1 MTHGTEI
8 VDNNAESFTL
18 CALTFLLGKGAVG
31 LPNVWRSKHKKAR
44 RVICF
49 VFISGR
55 ERRNVCADV
64 VKIKI

>member
-18 CALTFLLGKGAVG
+18 CALMFLLGKGAV
-31 LPNVWRSKHKKAR
+31 PNVWRSKHKKAR